1 MDQLNLFAPPSLS
14 VSDITLYL
22 RQVMES
28 DEILR
33 NLWVQGEVSNLSRPG
48 SGHIYFTLKDSS
60 ASLRCVI
67 WRSKVSR
74 LSFAL
79 NNGQAVEAHG
89 AISVY
94 DRDGSYQLYVDT
106 LRPSGEGLLYQ
117 QFMHLKAR
125 LETEGLFD
133 DARKRSLPERPKRIG
148 IVTSSTAAAL
158 QDILNTLRRRCPL
171 VHVFFS
177 PTPVQGEE
185 APLEIVAAL
194 ERVNRMA
201 QPDVIILARGGGSL
215 EDLWAFNDERV
226 VRAVT
231 VSAAPVI
238 TGIGHETDFTLADFA
253 ADRRA
258 PTPTGAAEMAAPEK
272 RIFLGEIASL
282 ENDLAAALMSV
293 VDSHRQRLEYL
304 KRHLEQLS
312 PLWHIHSN
320 RQHLDEVSLNGLRAI
335 RHHLQLRGSRLNGI
349 ASRLAALSPQSV
361 LERGFAIVSTMD
373 GSPIRSI
380 HQVFAG
386 EQVHTRLVDGQ
397 FNARV
402 ESD

>member
-14 VSDITLYL
+14 VSEITLYL
-22 RQVMES
+22 RQVLES

-67 WRSKVSR
+67 WRSMASR
-74 LSFAL
+74 LPFSLA
-79 NNGQAVEAHG
+79 NGQAVEAHG

-94 DRDGSYQLYVDT
+94 DRDGSYQLYIDT

-125 LETEGLFD
+125 LEAEGLFD
-133 DARKRSLPERPKRIG
+133 DGRKRPLPERPKRIG

-226 VRAVT
+226 VRAVS

-272 RIFLGEIASL
+272 RILQTEIAGL

-293 VDSHRQRLEYL
+293 VDSRRQQLDDL
-304 KRHLEQLS
+304 KRNFEQLS
-312 PLWHIHSN
+312 PLWQIHSK
-320 RQHLDEVSLNGLRAI
+320 RQHLDEVSLNALRAF
-335 RHHLQLRGSRLNGI
+335 RHNLQLRDLHLKGI
-349 ASRLAALSPQSV
+349 ASRLAALSPQSI

-380 HQVFAG
+380 HQVLPG
-386 EQVHTRLVDGQ
+386 EQVHTRLADGQ

-402 ESD
+402 ES